1 MNPFD
6 FLNIGFLDIFDI
18 VLVAILLYYVYKLL
32 KRTVAINIFIGIALL
47 FTIYKITLA
56 LGLKMF
62 SGILGALL
70 GVGAVGVMIVFQQE
84 IRKFL
89 LMMGSAN
96 FSNKRNFIKQLRIL
110 THMST
115 AEIHTDTDVESIV
128 KACFKL
134 GSTKT
139 GVLLVVER
147 ATSLDFVRNSGDRMH
162 AEINIPILESIF
174 YKNSP
179 LHDGA
184 IIIKD
189 NYITST
195 RVVLP
200 ISNKK
205 IPKRFGLRHK
215 AAIGITEHT
224 DALCLVVSEETG
236 KVSYIVNGEFT
247 LYKDENELIEKL
259 RLDLS

>member
-6 FLNIGFLDIFDI
+6 FIEIGLLDVVDIF
-18 VLVAILLYYVYKLL
+18 LVAILLYYVYKLL
-32 KRTVAINIFIGIALL
+32 KGTVAINIFIGIALL
-47 FTIYKITLA
+47 FVTFKITSA
-56 LGLKMF
+56 AGLKMF
-62 SGILGALL
+62 SGILGGLL

-89 LMMGSAN
+89 LMIGSTN
-96 FSNKRNFIKQLRIL
+96 YSNKRNFIKQLRFL
-110 THMST
+110 KS
-115 AEIHTDTDVESIV
+115 EIHTDTDVESIIT
-128 KACFKL
+128 ASYKL
-134 GSTKT
+134 ASTNT
-139 GVLLVVER
+139 GALIVIER
-147 ATSLDFVRNSGDRMH
+147 ANSLDFIKNTGDKLN
-162 AEINIPILESIF
+162 AEVSIPILESIF

-189 NYITST
+189 NFIMSS

-200 ISNKK
+200 VSNKK

-215 AAIGITEHT
+215 AAVGITERT
-224 DALCLVVSEETG
+224 DAVCIIVSEETG
-236 KVSYIVNGEFT
+236 SVSYVKDGEIV
-247 LYKDENELIEKL
+247 LYKDDNALIEQI

>member
-6 FLNIGFLDIFDI
+6 FLDIGFLDVLDI
-18 VLVAILLYYVYKLL
+18 VLVAVLLYYVYKLM
-32 KRTVAINIFIGIALL
+32 RGTVAINIFIGIALL
-47 FTIYKITLA
+47 FVIYKITFA

-96 FSNKRNFIKQLRIL
+96 FSNKRNFIKQLHFLSR
-110 THMST
+110 MSG
-115 AEIHTDTDVESIV
+115 AEIHTNTDVESIIN
-128 KACFKL
+128 ACFKL
-134 GSTKT
+134 GSSKT
-139 GVLLVVER
+139 GALLVIER
-147 ATSLDFVRNSGDRMH
+147 VTSLDFIRNSGDRMH
-162 AEINIPILESIF
+162 AEINLPILESVF

-200 ISNKK
+200 ISSKK
-205 IPKRFGLRHK
+205 IPRRFGLRHK
-215 AAIGITEHT
+215 AAMGITERT

-236 KVSYIVNGEFT
+236 KVSYIVNGEFE
-247 LYKDENELIEKL
+247 LYKDQNELIEKL

>member
-1 MNPFD
+1 MNPLD
-6 FLNIGFLDIFDI
+6 FLNISFLDVFDI
-18 VLVAILLYYVYKLL
+18 LLVAILLYYVYKLV
-32 KRTVAINIFIGIALL
+32 KGTVAINIFIGIAIL
-47 FTIYKITLA
+47 FGIYKITLA

-96 FSNKRNFIKQLRIL
+96 FSNKRSLIKQLKFL
-110 THMST
+110 NS
-115 AEIHTDTDVESIV
+115 EIHTDTNVESIV
-128 KACFKL
+128 AACYKL
-134 GSTKT
+134 AKTKT
-139 GVLLVVER
+139 GALIVIER
-147 ATSLDFVRNSGDRMH
+147 TNSLDFVRNTGDKLN
-162 AEINIPILESIF
+162 AEISLPLLESIF

-184 IIIKD
+184 IIIYE
-189 NYITST
+189 NTIIAS

-200 ISNKK
+200 VSGKS
-205 IPKRFGLRHK
+205 IPKHFGLRHK
-215 AAIGITEHT
+215 AAFGITERT

-236 KVSYIVNGEFT
+236 KVSYIVDGEFRPH
-247 LYKDENELIEKL
+247 KNENELVETL
-259 RLDLS
+259 RLALS

>member
-6 FLNIGFLDIFDI
+6 FIEIGLLDIVDI
-18 VLVAILLYYVYKLL
+18 GLVAILLYYVYKLL
-32 KRTVAINIFIGIALL
+32 KGTVAINIFIGIALL
-47 FTIYKITLA
+47 FVTYKITFT

-62 SGILGALL
+62 SGILGGLL

-89 LMMGSAN
+89 LMIGSTN
-96 FSNKRNFIKQLRIL
+96 YSNKRSFIKQLRFL
-110 THMST
+110 KS
-115 AEIHTDTDVESIV
+115 EIHTDTDVESIIN
-128 KACFKL
+128 ASYKL
-134 GSTKT
+134 AATHT
-139 GVLLVVER
+139 GALIVIER
-147 ATSLDFVRNSGDRMH
+147 ANSLDFVKNTGDKLN
-162 AEINIPILESIF
+162 AEVSIPLLESIF

-189 NYITST
+189 NFITSS

-200 ISNKK
+200 VSNKK

-215 AAIGITEHT
+215 AAVGVTERT
-224 DALCLVVSEETG
+224 DAICIIVSEETG
-236 KVSYIVNGEFT
+236 KVSYVKDGKFI
-247 LYKDENELIEKL
+247 LYKDENELTEQI